1 MRFVQVCSRYFIF
14 KYIYVYYIFMYIHD
28 FRCHLISSY
37 VMLYYLT
44 FFIYFISFKLF
55 SWIFRYG
62 SSFFFIMAGHLSLIW
77 DFYKGTEGCS
87 DWALLSFGNISNI
100 ISTDELIV
108 LNSLCYINSKYNHCL
123 WNSSLKVFIRETC
136 YFTGIV
142 LPEFKCTIIM
152 LNRMWY

>member
-1 MRFVQVCSRYFIF
+1 MILDVI
-14 KYIYVYYIFMYIHD
+14 
-28 FRCHLISSY
+28 
-37 VMLYYLT
+37 LYHVTLSNYLT
-44 FFIYFISFKLF
+44 FFLYFILFKLF

-62 SSFFFIMAGHLSLIW
+62 SSLFFIMAGHLSLIW
-77 DFYKGTEGCS
+77 DFYKGTEDCS

-108 LNSLCYINSKYNHCL
+108 LNSLWYINSKYNHCL

-142 LPEFKCTIIM
+142 LPEFECTIII
-152 LNRMWY
+152 LNIMWY